1 MKTKYFFLTLLSLI
15 LLVGCC
21 KYDHFGN
28 SYYAN
33 NLALKDALNSFY
45 DDYKDQY
52 PEYPG
57 GLVLKVIAGGN
68 EYFLNAG
75 MDSKGVTGQTHFR
88 AASCTKTFTA
98 TAILL
103 LHQQEKLRISDFVTD
118 TIPGTNQT
126 YLPQDPGFDIPNI
139 EQITILDLLRHRA
152 GIFDVANDD
161 IPDTVSVN
169 VPYKGE
175 NYINYVLN
183 SDSLHTFHFDELIGV
198 VAETGLSYF
207 TPDNGYHYSNTGYS
221 ILGKIIERVSGMSY
235 KEYLEEHV
243 LQPMGMYHSS
253 MPDQGTDQVM
263 PDPSISGYIL
273 IENQSVEITASNISP
288 FVAEG
293 NIVTTPDDLSRFYRK
308 LLSGKGV
315 LNYYTVNSLMMNCLP
330 VGKLSAAGYGCGL
343 EYTHNLGYGHSGA
356 TEGYLTFTAY
366 DPAMDFTVL
375 VYTNCWNMNDGLN
388 SLAYQITD
396 VLQGIC
402 YQSKSLFV
410 DF

>member
-1 MKTKYFFLTLLSLI
+1 MKSKYFFLTLLSLI

-33 NLALKDALNSFY
+33 KLALKDALNSFY

-57 GLVLKVIAGGN
+57 GLVLKVIAGGD

-103 LHQQEKLRISDFVTD
+103 LHQQGKLRISDFVTD

-402 YQSKSLFV
+402 YQSKLLFV

>member
-33 NLALKDALNSFY
+33 KLALKDALNSFY

-57 GLVLKVIAGGN
+57 GLVLKVIAGGD

-75 MDSKGVTGQTHFR
+75 MDGKGVTGQTHFR

-103 LHQQEKLRISDFVTD
+103 LHQQGKLRISDFVTD

>member
-33 NLALKDALNSFY
+33 KLALKDALNSFY

>member
-33 NLALKDALNSFY
+33 KLALKDALNSFY

-57 GLVLKVIAGGN
+57 GLILKVIAGGD
-68 EYFLNAG
+68 EHFLNAG

-103 LHQQEKLRISDFVTD
+103 LHQQGKLRISDFVTD

>member
-1 MKTKYFFLTLLSLI
+1 M
-15 LLVGCC
+15 
-21 KYDHFGN
+21 
-28 SYYAN
+28 
-33 NLALKDALNSFY
+33 
-45 DDYKDQY
+45 
-52 PEYPG
+52 
-57 GLVLKVIAGGN
+57 
-68 EYFLNAG
+68 
-75 MDSKGVTGQTHFR
+75 
-88 AASCTKTFTA
+88 
-98 TAILL
+98 
-103 LHQQEKLRISDFVTD
+103 
-118 TIPGTNQT
+118 
-126 YLPQDPGFDIPNI
+126 
-139 EQITILDLLRHRA
+139 
-152 GIFDVANDD
+152 
-161 IPDTVSVN
+161 
-169 VPYKGE
+169 
-175 NYINYVLN
+175 
-183 SDSLHTFHFDELIGV
+183 
-198 VAETGLSYF
+198 AETGLSYF

>member
-1 MKTKYFFLTLLSLI
+1 MKTKYFVLALLSLI

-33 NLALKDALNSFY
+33 KLALTDALDSMY

-57 GLVLKVIAGGN
+57 GLVLKVIAGGD
-68 EYFLNAG
+68 EYFLKTG
-75 MDSKGVTGQTHFR
+75 MDGKAVTGQTHFR
-88 AASCTKTFTA
+88 AASCTKTFTV

-103 LHQQEKLRISDFVTD
+103 LHQEGMLHIWDHLTD

-126 YLPQDPGFDIPNI
+126 YLPDIPGCAIPNKS
-139 EQITILDLLRHRA
+139 QITILDLLRHRA
-152 GIFDVANDD
+152 GIFDVANDN
-161 IPDTVSVN
+161 IPDTVSVD
-169 VPYKGE
+169 VPYKGM
-175 NYINYVLN
+175 NYINYVLE
-183 SDSLHTFHFDELIGV
+183 SDSLYTIHFDELIGV
-198 VAETGLSYF
+198 VAATGLSYF
-207 TPDNGYHYSNTGYS
+207 TPGNGYHYSNTGYS
-221 ILGKIIERVSGMSY
+221 ILGKIIERVTGLSY
-235 KEYLEEHV
+235 KEFLENRV
-243 LQPMGMYHSS
+243 LQPMGMYNSS
-253 MPDQGTDQVM
+253 MPDMGTDQVM
-263 PDPSISGYIL
+263 PDPAVNGYIL
-273 IENQSVEITASNISP
+273 IDNQSDEITAFNMSP

-293 NIVTTPDDLSRFYRK
+293 NIVTTPDDLSRFLRK

-315 LNYYTVNSLMMNCLP
+315 LNYYTVNSLMMNCLS
-330 VGKLSAAGYGCGL
+330 VGTLSAAGYGCGL

-375 VYTNCWNMNDGLN
+375 VYTNCWNMNDGMN

-396 VLQGIC
+396 LLQGLC
-402 YQSKSLFV
+402 YRSKAVFV
-410 DF
+410 DL